1 MKGKLA
7 AAGVLCLL
15 LLTACADRQ
24 AAAPAPAQEPEA
36 AATREPDSARV
47 LLDVSGVD
55 DVFAGLDLSSAEL
68 TAYGEETGTYA
79 AGAAIRAGNYLAKL
93 RGYTWEECQVPDGW
107 GGDEAYRCELTAPG
121 VTLTAFQSSVNN
133 VRPFHAVTDG
143 GEGWFT
149 LTFMLDEQVDWMVYD
164 TLSNWYSEA
173 RAAALY
179 GGEGTPLTAEE
190 LDWFQDYTM
199 PGYDETWGG
208 IGEAAAI
215 NCFFTSQY
223 SDPRDMDAGEFLA
236 YCPDQGTLGPED
248 EAEFQLVQAKMDWR
262 VGEDAHLA
270 ALDEMPVPCHRL
282 PRTYI
287 DGILTQ
293 YAGITVEDM
302 HADWKKEACYI
313 PETDCFYTFTSDFG
327 PGVFLPL
334 YGEKNGD
341 LVTLWDGGSG
351 AGVLTLQSV
360 DGGYRILS
368 LQAAA
373 NG

>member
-1 MKGKLA
+1 MKGKFILSA
-7 AAGVLCLL
+7 ILCAL

-24 AAAPAPAQEPEA
+24 AAAPAPAQEPDA
-36 AATREPDSARV
+36 ASTREPDSARV

-55 DVFAGLDLSSAEL
+55 DIFAGLNLSNADL

-79 AGAAIRAGNYLAKL
+79 AGAAIRAEEYLAAL
-93 RGYTWEECQVPDGW
+93 RGYTWEACRVPDGW
-107 GGDEAYRCELTAPG
+107 DGDEGYRCELTAPG
-121 VTLTAFQSSVNN
+121 VTLTAFQSSVNS
-133 VRPFHAVTDG
+133 VRPFRVLTDDVG
-143 GEGWFT
+143 GWYT
-149 LTFMLDEQVDWMVYD
+149 LTFMLDEQADWMVYN
-164 TLSNWYSEA
+164 TFMNWYNEA

-190 LDWFQDYTM
+190 LDWFQDYTA

-208 IGEAAAI
+208 VGEAAAI
-215 NCFFTSQY
+215 SCFFTSHY
-223 SDPRDMDAGEFLA
+223 SDPRDLDAEEFLA

-248 EAEFQLVQAKMDWR
+248 EAEFQLVQARTDWR

-287 DGILTQ
+287 DEILTQ

-302 HADWKKEACYI
+302 HTDWREEALYI

-327 PGVFLPL
+327 PGSFVPV
-334 YGEKNGD
+334 YGEKNGG
-341 LVTLWDGGSG
+341 LVTLWDGGGG
-351 AGVLTLQSV
+351 ADVLTLQSA

-368 LQAAA
+368 HQAAA

>member
-36 AATREPDSARV
+36 ASTQESEAAATQEPDSARV
-47 LLDVSGVD
+47 LLDVSRVD
-55 DVFAGLDLSSAEL
+55 DVFAELDLSSAEL

-133 VRPFHAVTDG
+133 VRPFRVLTDG

-149 LTFMLDEQVDWMVYD
+149 LTFMLDEQADWMVYN
-164 TLSNWYSEA
+164 TFMNWYSEA

-208 IGEAAAI
+208 VGEAAAI
-215 NCFFTSQY
+215 NCFFTSEY
-223 SDPRDMDAGEFLA
+223 DTVNEMNFEEFMRYFPGDDSDNQPVTDLEFEALKRVDSWPFQEVENRDS
-236 YCPDQGTLGPED
+236 
-248 EAEFQLVQAKMDWR
+248 
-262 VGEDAHLA
+262 
-270 ALDEMPVPCHRL
+270 MPVPIHRYS
-282 PRTYI
+282 RSTV
-287 DGILTQ
+287 DAALTK
-293 YAGITVEDM
+293 YAGITT
-302 HADWKKEACYI
+302 ADLDTSAVAYLEEYDAY
-313 PETDCFYTFTSDFG
+313 YNYTSDFG
-327 PGVFLPL
+327 PGFFLPL

-341 LVTLWDGGSG
+341 LVTLWSNGK
-351 AGVLTLQSV
+351 VLTLQSV

-368 LQAAA
+368 YQAA

>member
-1 MKGKLA
+1 MKGKFILSA
-7 AAGVLCLL
+7 ILCGL

-24 AAAPAPAQEPEA
+24 AADPAPAQEPDA
-36 AATREPDSARV
+36 ASTREPAAAPAALSVSD
-47 LLDVSGVD
+47 LDA
-55 DVFAGLDLSSAEL
+55 VFAGLDISETSL
-68 TAYGEETGTYA
+68 TAYGEKEDTYS
-79 AGAAIRAGNYLAKL
+79 AGIAIRAGNYLAKL

-107 GGDEAYRCELTAPG
+107 GENEDYRCELTAPG
-121 VTLTAFQSSVNN
+121 ITLTAFQSSVNN
-133 VRPFHAVTDG
+133 SRPFHAVTDS

-149 LTFMLDEQVDWMVYD
+149 LTFMLDEQADWMVYD
-164 TLSNWYSEA
+164 TFMNWYNEA

-190 LDWFQDYTM
+190 LDWFQDYTA

-208 IGEAAAI
+208 VGEAAEI
-215 NCFFTSQY
+215 SCFFTSRY
-223 SDPRDMDAGEFLA
+223 SDPRDLDAGEFLA

-248 EAEFQLVQAKMDWR
+248 EAEFQLVQAKTDWR

-287 DGILTQ
+287 DEILTQ

-302 HADWKKEACYI
+302 HTDWREEALYI

-327 PGVFLPL
+327 PGSFLPL
-334 YGEKNGD
+334 YGEKTGG

-351 AGVLTLQSV
+351 ADVLTLQST

-368 LQAAA
+368 HQAAD
-373 NG
+373 G

>member
-1 MKGKLA
+1 MKGKLILSA
-7 AAGVLCLL
+7 VLCAL

-24 AAAPAPAQEPEA
+24 AADTAPAREPETVPTQEPAPVPA
-36 AATREPDSARV
+36 ALSVSD
-47 LLDVSGVD
+47 LDD
-55 DVFAGLDLSSAEL
+55 IFAGLDLSNADL

-79 AGAAIRAGNYLAKL
+79 AGAAIRAEEYLAAL
-93 RGYTWEECQVPDGW
+93 RGYTWEECQVPEGW
-107 GGDEAYRCELTAPG
+107 GEDEDYRCELTAPG
-121 VTLTAFQSSVNN
+121 VTLTAFQSSVNS
-133 VRPFHAVTDG
+133 VRPFRVRTNG
-143 GEGWFT
+143 GEGWYT
-149 LTFMLDEQVDWMVYD
+149 LTFMLDEQADWMVYN
-164 TLSNWYSEA
+164 TFMNWYNEA

-190 LDWFQDYTM
+190 LDWFRDYTA

-208 IGEAAAI
+208 VGEAAAI
-215 NCFFTSQY
+215 NCFFTSHY
-223 SDPRDMDAGEFLA
+223 SDPRDLDAGEFLA

-248 EAEFQLVQAKMDWR
+248 EAEFRLVQARTDWR

-270 ALDEMPVPCHRL
+270 ALEEMPVPCHRL

-302 HADWKKEACYI
+302 HTDWKEEACYI

-327 PGVFLPL
+327 PGSFVPV

-341 LVTLWDGGSG
+341 LVTLWDGGGG
-351 AGVLTLQSV
+351 ADVLTLQSA

-368 LQAAA
+368 HQAA